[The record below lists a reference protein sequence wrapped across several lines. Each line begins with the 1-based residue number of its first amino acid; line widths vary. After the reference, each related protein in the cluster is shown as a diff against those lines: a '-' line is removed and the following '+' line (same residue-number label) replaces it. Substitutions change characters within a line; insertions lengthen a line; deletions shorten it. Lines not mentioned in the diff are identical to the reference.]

1 MAQST
6 QIRPRHERGH
16 SDEMGLS
23 AHRGRSTWRPSAPG
37 VAWPAGVEHR
47 PSAVAEPV
55 GGDCADM
62 AADHNLPRWRRRA
75 TAVAPLPSH
84 KANPASERS
93 KPASKRTPPG
103 NEASEGWNPTAGQG
117 LWFPPVLSQAVSRVG
132 VPIALRQV
140 ILAVARRVG
149 WICVSVVPHQSRAR
163 GSRDLPRRA
172 IGRGSRLRYS
182 VSGGRGPDRYCSRP
196 SQVILPRG
204 SCLGTGLRPLA

>member
-140 ILAVARRVG
+140 ILAVIRRVG
-149 WICVSVVPHQSRAR
+149 WICVSVAPPVAGQGIPATCRAGQSGVDRGCGTRYQADEVLIAIVPAR
-163 GSRDLPRRA
+163 RR
-172 IGRGSRLRYS
+172 
-182 VSGGRGPDRYCSRP
+182 
-196 SQVILPRG
+196 
-204 SCLGTGLRPLA
+204 